1 MQIEEMR
8 LDGNAA
14 AGMLRELFVQDMTAA
29 MATCAGCR
37 TVGPVGRL
45 LDYGNG
51 MGVIL
56 RCPHCAGAMLRIT
69 RIGGSIRMDPSG
81 VALLV
86 VSDDVSTRSS
96 AATTVSA

>member
-37 TVGPVGRL
+37 RVGPVGGT
-45 LDYGNG
+45 LDYGNV

-56 RCPHCAGAMLRIT
+56 RCPHCAAAMLRIT
-69 RIGGSIRMDPSG
+69 RIGGSLRVDPSG
-81 VALLV
+81 ASLLV
-86 VSDDVSTRSS
+86 VADNGGARIGS
-96 AATTVSA
+96 